1 MKKRG
6 EQSNWVI
13 DPVHTRIRFDAKYLL
28 ITSVSG
34 WFREL
39 EGTVSTEHDDFDE
52 CQIALTIYTSS
63 LYTGIEERDNHLRSS
78 DFFDT
83 LKYPTIEFRSTSV
96 KVQEEGIEVQGRL
109 SIKDASQEIR
119 FVARHLGTV
128 QDPMGN
134 TKAGFEMSTVFDRK
148 AFNINWNQYFDKQ
161 GVLLSDEVAIHCD
174 LQLLKLESAGA
185 GS

>member
-1 MKKRG
+1 MEKKG
-6 EQSNWVI
+6 EQSSWVI
-13 DPVHTRIRFDAKYLL
+13 DPVHTRIRFEAKYLL

-39 EGTVSTEHDDFDE
+39 EGTVSTEHDNFDG

-63 LYTGIEERDNHLRSS
+63 LYTGIEERDNHLRSP

-83 LKYPTIEFRSTSV
+83 LKYPTIEFRSASV
-96 KVQEEGIEVQGRL
+96 KVQKDGIVVAGRL
-109 SIKDASQEIR
+109 SIKDASQDIR
-119 FVARHLGTV
+119 FLARYLGTV

-134 TKAGFEMSTVFDRK
+134 TKAGFEMNTVFDRK

-161 GVLLSDEVAIHCD
+161 GVLLSDEVGIHCD
-174 LQLLKLESAGA
+174 LQLLKLEPVVTGN
-185 GS
+185 